1 MATPVSAKLKRINRQ
16 TRMTGPMVALSIGV
30 IMPVFLS
37 TSVGILL
44 LVLGRSSIS
53 LLFGILV
60 ICFTSAAIGGAIVV
74 VILLGRRAR
83 IARLQADLLA
93 NVSHELRTPL
103 AAVRMYTE
111 SLLSGLL
118 RDDPARTEESLRL
131 ILQQTEW
138 LEAMIE
144 RVLTWR
150 MAARDRDVL
159 EMQTGSIRPAA
170 EESVQRFIRMTPP
183 SEAGLTAEITTVL
196 PVRHDK
202 RAIGE
207 IIAIQDA
214 DDVSAPGLRS
224 RRAAP
229 TAYKYTPLHKQI
241 RLAVFDEDGRVVI
254 TVQDNGIGIPRPA
267 LKKIFDPFFR
277 VDNGLRSKAPGAG
290 LGLAIVRHMVKLHEG
305 EILVESEPGKG
316 SLFIVRLPAAREEDP
331 PR

>member
-16 TRMTGPMVALSIGV
+16 TRMTGPVVTLSLGV
-30 IMPVFLS
+30 IVPVLLS
-37 TSVGILL
+37 TSAGILL
-44 LVLGRSSIS
+44 LILGKSSVS

-60 ICFTSAAIGGAIVV
+60 ICFTSAAVGAAIVV

-83 IARLQADLLA
+83 IAHLQADLLA

-103 AAVRMYTE
+103 AAVRMYAE

-118 RDDPARTEESLRL
+118 KDDPARTEESLHL

-138 LEAMIE
+138 LDAMID

-159 EMQTGSIRPAA
+159 AMQTSSIRPAV
-170 EESVQRFIRMTPP
+170 EESVLRFTRMTPP
-183 SEAGLTAEITTVL
+183 SEAGLTAEITTSL
-196 PVRHDK
+196 PVRHDQ

-207 IIAIQDA
+207 I
-214 DDVSAPGLRS
+214 VLNLLVN
-224 RRAAP
+224 
-229 TAYKYTPLHKQI
+229 AYKYTPQDKQI
-241 RLAVFDEDGRVVI
+241 RLRVFDEDRRVVI
-254 TVQDNGIGIPRPA
+254 TVRDNGIGMPRKV
-267 LKKIFDPFFR
+267 LKKIFDPFYR

-305 EILVESEPGKG
+305 EILVESEPGLG
-316 SLFIVRLPAAREEDP
+316 SLFTIRLPAAPEESP

>member
-1 MATPVSAKLKRINRQ
+1 MATPVTAKLKRINRQ
-16 TRMTGPMVALSIGV
+16 TRMTGPMVTLSIGV
-30 IMPVFLS
+30 IVPVFLS

-118 RDDPARTEESLRL
+118 RDDPLRTEESLRL

-138 LEAMIE
+138 LEAMID

-159 EMQTGSIRPAA
+159 DMQTSSIRPAV
-170 EESVQRFIRMTPP
+170 EEAVLHFARMTPP
-183 SEAGLTAEITTVL
+183 AEAGLSVEIETAL
-196 PVRHDK
+196 PVRHDR

-207 IIAIQDA
+207 IVLNLLIN
-214 DDVSAPGLRS
+214 
-224 RRAAP
+224 
-229 TAYKYTPLHKQI
+229 AYKYTGQSKQI
-241 RLAVFDEDGRVVI
+241 HLKAFDEDGRAVI
-254 TVQDNGIGIPRPA
+254 TVRDNGIGIPRPA
-267 LKKIFDPFFR
+267 LKKIFEPFYR

-290 LGLAIVRHMVKLHEG
+290 LGLAIVRHLLKLHAG
-305 EILVESEPGKG
+305 EISVESETGQG
-316 SLFIVRLPAAREEDP
+316 SLFTIRLPAVREDGP

>member
-207 IIAIQDA
+207 IILNLL
-214 DDVSAPGLRS
+214 VN
-224 RRAAP
+224 
-229 TAYKYTPLHKQI
+229 AYKYTPLHKQI

-290 LGLAIVRHMVKLHEG
+290 LWLAIVRHMVKLHEG

-316 SLFIVRLPAAREEDP
+316 SLFIVRLPAGREEDP